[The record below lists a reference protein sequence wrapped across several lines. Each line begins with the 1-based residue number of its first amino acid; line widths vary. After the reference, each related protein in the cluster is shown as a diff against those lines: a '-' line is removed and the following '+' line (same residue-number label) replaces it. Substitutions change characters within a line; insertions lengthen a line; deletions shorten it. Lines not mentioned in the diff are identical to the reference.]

1 MHVAKSSLAAF
12 AVAIRSAASFARSAF
27 TRVVAR
33 VEGGVSQVDRSV
45 TAQPTNSSFG
55 GTTACPEC

>member
-12 AVAIRSAASFARSAF
+12 AVALRSAASFARSAF

-33 VEGGVSQVDRSV
+33 VEGGVSQANRSV
-45 TAQPTNSSFG
+45 TAQPTNFSFG
-55 GTTACPEC
+55 GTASCPDC